1 MLILNHEPMPYDEV
15 KLRSNWDIGCSYR
28 GFSVPCSQHHMQP
41 PLWITK
47 DNFPFPLHFCF
58 SWGGLAYPDDDTVR
72 RVAARCISLY
82 DAASDTSRGA
92 RHSQSRRFLD
102 KTWTGLRGDHTDV
115 SLRPIMEALASGHII
130 RSELMGNQP
139 TAGISEAMIAN
150 FFKWVSAF
158 RFVRIPV
165 SLSPAPSAE
174 TYACIQWFHIHH
186 IQWFRFV
193 LQNVLWKDDTRWLT
207 GYVTVLLHL
216 PLRTSAW
223 RCVSVIYKWWLP
235 QTRRNL
241 GICMATV
248 HAGYRHAWN

>member
-1 MLILNHEPMPYDEV
+1 M
-15 KLRSNWDIGCSYR
+15 
-28 GFSVPCSQHHMQP
+28 
-41 PLWITK
+41 
-47 DNFPFPLHFCF
+47 
-58 SWGGLAYPDDDTVR
+58 R

-158 RFVRIPV
+158 RHVRIPV
-165 SLSPAPSAE
+165 SLSAE
-174 TYACIQWFHIHH
+174 HGLCLHSMIPHTYTDSIQ
-186 IQWFRFV
+186 FRFV
-193 LQNVLWKDDTRWLT
+193 LQNVQWKEDTRWLT
-207 GYVTVLLHL
+207 GYVTALHHL

-223 RCVSVIYKWWLP
+223 RCDSVIYK
-235 QTRRNL
+235 
-241 GICMATV
+241 
-248 HAGYRHAWN
+248 